1 MNRVLRLGQALGLFA
16 AAVFVLGS
24 VGCHVIP
31 KADYPVGIYSVGS
44 ETNLAEIAA
53 AGFNIVTGPAKREF
67 LDAAEANG
75 IGVLASPGSHAG
87 EQFDLAKVRS
97 TVARHDRHPALWS
110 WYLIDEPDICLLYTS
125 DAADE

>member
-1 MNRVLRLGQALGLFA
+1 MNRALRLGQALGLFA

-75 IGVLASPGSHAG
+75 IGVLASRVRMRGSISIWPRCDPPWPGTTG
-87 EQFDLAKVRS
+87 
-97 TVARHDRHPALWS
+97 TRHFGRG
-110 WYLIDEPDICLLYTS
+110 T
-125 DAADE
+125 